1 MAATIDPQTIL
12 QESET
17 LVNDFLGRI
26 DDSIDALKNF
36 IDGRTTWVSYNPPT
50 TFAPS
55 ELAPIPTGELPVL
68 TPAVLGSDFGNPLS
82 EMDAYKGHVFIAP
95 ILDQMETT
103 LTGWINSKTLSGVD
117 SAGNL
122 LTSGGVGIDST
133 TQNAMYQNMRQ
144 RDLQALSDALDAIA
158 SRDAKRGFAYPT
170 TRRASDAVLVEYQQ
184 NYENRSWQITALMS
198 DLAQKNIQLAIQ
210 SNLSIESLQASFT
223 QGFGSL
229 FLNLKK
235 LIVETFKVEA
245 DERVEEFKAK
255 LSIILAGYQLSEVNG
270 KLKISYQELLLKQ
283 WEILTQT
290 STDRVKSLI
299 AQAEEGNK
307 IQLEAAKALVSS
319 LESIIQAALFQTN
332 GLVAQINQTNT
343 GAAQQGT

>member
-12 QESET
+12 TESEK
-17 LVNDFLGRI
+17 LVNDFLSRI
-26 DDSIDALKNF
+26 DDSISNLQNF
-36 IDGRTTWVSYNPPT
+36 VDGRTTYVTYNPPT
-50 TFAPS
+50 AFAPS
-55 ELAPIPTGELPVL
+55 APAPIPLDQLPVL
-68 TPAVLGSDFGNPLS
+68 TPAILDADFGNPLS
-82 EMDAYKGHVFIAP
+82 EMDAYKGHVYIAP
-95 ILDQMETT
+95 ILDQMEAT
-103 LTGWINSKTLSGVD
+103 LTGWINSKTLAGVD
-117 SAGNL
+117 AAGNL

-133 TQNAMYQNMRQ
+133 TQNAIYQNGRQ
-144 RDLQALSDALDAIA
+144 RDLLALSDALDAIA

-170 TRRASDAVLVEYQQ
+170 SRRASDAAIVEFQQ

-210 SNLSIESLQASFT
+210 SNMSIEGLHASFA

-235 LIVETFKVEA
+235 LIVDTFKVEV
-245 DERVEEFKAK
+245 DERVEVFKAQ
-255 LSIILAGYQLSEVNG
+255 LSAVIAGYQLSEING
-270 KLKISYQELLLKQ
+270 KLSISFQELLLKQ
-283 WEILTQT
+283 WEILTET

-299 AQAEEGNK
+299 AQAEEGNR

-332 GLVAQINQTNT
+332 GIVAQINSQTS
-343 GAAQQGT
+343 GSSA